1 MTRAPH
7 QPTTERTSAGPAGG
21 SCLTVPHSTPGH
33 QCWEGPGEPP
43 PLTRRSRR
51 ANAPLAG
58 DTLTHNDPQPANPP
72 RRSASGYRFTPED
85 HAKAAQARRETA
97 AKRAAAKERAKLG
110 LSAQIAHEL
119 ETRAHEIVQAYLAA
133 GLERGDWRAL
143 DALAD
148 RHLGRPT
155 QRVETHATAADA
167 LSELSPERLDE
178 LARQALQALEQATIT
193 EAERAASTGKPGTTS
208 PAEAL
213 ERARETEP

>member
-1 MTRAPH
+1 MPNTGNNSATQPQKPRNPGGITGRPFTPEDRAK
-7 QPTTERTSAGPAGG
+7 AIA
-21 SCLTVPHSTPGH
+21 V
-33 QCWEGPGEPP
+33 
-43 PLTRRSRR
+43 RR
-51 ANAPLAG
+51 ANA
-58 DTLTHNDPQPANPP
+58 
-72 RRSASGYRFTPED
+72 E
-85 HAKAAQARRETA
+85 
-97 AKRAAAKERAKLG
+97 KRAAAKERAKLG

-178 LARQALQALEQATIT
+178 LARQALRALEQATVT
-193 EAERAASTGKPGTTS
+193 EAEASRSTT
-208 PAEAL
+208 PDATVTQAE
-213 ERARETEP
+213 P

>member
-1 MTRAPH
+1 MLGGTG
-7 QPTTERTSAGPAGG
+7 RTPAA
-21 SCLTVPHSTPGH
+21 
-33 QCWEGPGEPP
+33 QA
-43 PLTRRSRR
+43 RRSQR
-51 ANAPLAG
+51 ASAPLAG
-58 DTLTHNDPQPANPP
+58 DTLTNPNPQPANPP

-85 HAKAAQARRETA
+85 HAKAAQARREAA
-97 AKRAAAKERAKLG
+97 AKRAAAKERARLG

-167 LSELSPERLDE
+167 LAELSPDRLDE
-178 LARQALQALEQATIT
+178 LARQALRVLEQAAVS
-193 EAERAASTGKPGTTS
+193 EAEASRSTT
-208 PAEAL
+208 PTA
-213 ERARETEP
+213 T